1 MDQPCSCSSSTSGL
15 EPRRTSSIRAAD
27 PEELIC
33 PVSGLV
39 PKITLDRIR
48 PPSLPSIPSKTG
60 KMILPCECA
69 EAEPGSAVS
78 SEWRN
83 VSSVHMRKWTK
94 DDLGQA
100 DTHRSPDLGLV
111 QSGLMINK
119 TRWLMVF
126 GARTGGGGEELG
138 GG

>member
-15 EPRRTSSIRAAD
+15 EARRTSSIRAAD

-33 PVSGLV
+33 PGSGLV

-48 PPSLPSIPSKTG
+48 PPSLPRIPSKTG
-60 KMILPCECA
+60 EMILPCECP
-69 EAEPGSAVS
+69 ELGSAVS

-94 DDLGQA
+94 DELGQA
-100 DTHRSPDLGLV
+100 DTNGSPDPGLV
-111 QSGLMINK
+111 LSGPMINK

-126 GARTGGGGEELG
+126 GARRGGGGEEELG